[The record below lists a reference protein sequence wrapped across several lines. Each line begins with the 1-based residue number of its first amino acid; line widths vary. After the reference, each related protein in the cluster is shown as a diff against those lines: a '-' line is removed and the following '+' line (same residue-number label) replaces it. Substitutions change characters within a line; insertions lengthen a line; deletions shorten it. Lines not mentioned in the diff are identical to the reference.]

1 MNVSSDV
8 HNTYLLLTDTLVA
21 EEVWAESLVLRLKP
35 MIALSVGPKPK
46 RQKKKKTKK
55 KVSNAQRL

>member
-1 MNVSSDV
+1 M
-8 HNTYLLLTDTLVA
+8 HHTYLLLTDTLVA

-46 RQKKKKTKK
+46 RQKKKNEKK
-55 KVSNAQRL
+55 KSVMPRDYKL

>member
-46 RQKKKKTKK
+46 RQKKKKRKK
-55 KVSNAQRL
+55 K

>member
-1 MNVSSDV
+1 M
-8 HNTYLLLTDTLVA
+8 LLTDTLVA

-46 RQKKKKTKK
+46 RQKKKRKK

>member
-1 MNVSSDV
+1 MWGINFNVSSDV
-8 HNTYLLLTDTLVA
+8 LNTYLLLTDTLVA

-46 RQKKKKTKK
+46 RQKKKKGKK
-55 KVSNAQRL
+55 K